1 MNYSHERAKS
11 GAFSKRRGF
20 ICRVNSE
27 TASILNTVTI
37 LARNLHCSI
46 QIVNISGENG
56 SV

>member
-1 MNYSHERAKS
+1 MNYSHARAKS
-11 GAFSKRRGF
+11 GAFSKRRG
-20 ICRVNSE
+20 VNSE